1 MSVVER
7 AKRYAALC
15 GETTSQSDLEIGYMT
30 GAFEEHHLLT
40 KWNLISESLPTNSEQ
55 VLIKDVHDSIHLGWY
70 ANREWHLRSC
80 AAMKEEIYAWRKIH

>member
-15 GETTSQSDLEIGYMT
+15 GEITSLSDLEIGYMT

-40 KWNLISESLPTNSEQ
+40 KWNLISESLPTNNEQ
-55 VLIKDVHDSIHLGWY
+55 VLIKDVHDSIYLGWY
-70 ANREWHLRSC
+70 ANREWHLQNC
-80 AAMKEEIYAWRKIH
+80 AVMTEEIYAWRKIN